1 MRILVAEDDQTSRL
15 IIEAAVT
22 SLGHECIVAKSG
34 EEAWRLFETAD
45 VEVVI
50 SDRSMPG
57 MDGIELC
64 RLVRA
69 SGKDTYTYFIF
80 LTIFDERSDVISGM
94 EAGADDYL
102 IKPLDAEE
110 LKLRLHVASRVTAL
124 HRQLFRQAAELEQL
138 NRQLF
143 EQSRTDS
150 LTGLGSRLKLNEDL
164 EAIYTQAER
173 YGRNYCAIMCD
184 VDYFKAYN
192 DNEGHPA
199 GDKVLQVVAR
209 TMSNLCRASDQI
221 YRYGGEEFL
230 ILLPEQDLNA
240 GLVAARRFRQAVE
253 EVAIPHKGNRASR
266 VVTISAG
273 VAFFSS
279 PENTSVEAWLKEA
292 DAALYRAKQAG
303 RNRVEAH
310 EPPSAMPEP
319 PSKPSLVDTR
329 TT

>member
-124 HRQLFRQAAELEQL
+124 HRQLFRQAAELEKL
-138 NRQLF
+138 NHQLF
-143 EQSRTDS
+143 AQSRTDP

-230 ILLPEQDLNA
+230 ILLPEQDLKA

-253 EVAIPHKGNRASR
+253 ETAIPHNGNPGSG

-273 VAFFSS
+273 VAFFSG
-279 PENTSVEAWLKEA
+279 PESKSIEAWLKEA
-292 DAALYRAKQAG
+292 DTALYHAKQTG

-310 EPPSAMPEP
+310 EPPSAMSEP
-319 PSKPSLVDTR
+319 PSKPSLMDI
-329 TT
+329 